1 MTDTGTVD
9 NHNLQLEE
17 NSLYYMDISTVVGE
31 NVCIGHIARCS
42 ILCNIFLYT
51 VELLEFEVAQFS
63 WYTWV
68 LPHKFTTSI
77 ETENWRIHKNRS
89 PWIRKKTHNPG
100 KLAPTNLNDCTVHI
114 LEYERT
120 YRYGHITRYSIFFPI
135 YSFINV
141 LKINEILSISFITI
155 TTDKLI
161 TQKRSIK
168 HKTLPLS
175 DRTVSWVLQ
184 QSPAI
189 LKPEFKIKTTFIT
202 ILILFNN

>member
-68 LPHKFTTSI
+68 PPHKFTTSI
-77 ETENWRIHKNRS
+77 K
-89 PWIRKKTHNPG
+89 
-100 KLAPTNLNDCTVHI
+100 TNL
-114 LEYERT
+114 
-120 YRYGHITRYSIFFPI
+120 
-135 YSFINV
+135 
-141 LKINEILSISFITI
+141 LKLK
-155 TTDKLI
+155 TDAS
-161 TQKRSIK
+161 T
-168 HKTLPLS
+168 
-175 DRTVSWVLQ
+175 
-184 QSPAI
+184 
-189 LKPEFKIKTTFIT
+189 KIDPHE
-202 ILILFNN
+202 